1 MMKVDD
7 IAYSKTYGAQS
18 AGKKYR
24 LKKTPN
30 FTGAAVYTAS
40 LDEAVANLIPRHLR
54 ILRKLGSNSGEIQNI
69 MINSIGT
76 GLVAPI
82 FIKYNCFSKTD
93 EDTRTYSAW
102 RQPVSAV
109 LAVLTQCGLTAPFYK
124 IFDNWANKGVWGEKL
139 NKTLF
144 MDDYYI
150 MKLKKREN
158 PTATKSQLEGMVS
171 EFKAQ
176 QRKELINTLRN
187 ESTVKYRLSDG
198 TTKNISDK
206 EYRSLLVETLDN
218 LYKHDLSIEKDIE
231 TTIKKR
237 KIRSNYYRNNNAEAR
252 TILEEMGNVI
262 QNSKNVSQIDSFI
275 AQKINTLRSNPNAKE
290 MIAILADIQ
299 KRAHKS
305 GGGKADSFKNIKK
318 ALSDNVNKML
328 RHVDI
333 YSNVHSDA
341 EVSRIVEDSVKA
353 DILEVQA
360 SKDFFN
366 ELKKSVTEKTK
377 VSEIQKMIDAKKKS
391 LRIENSSL
399 NKDFAEEVAKQL
411 IERTKAHMKCYKQ
424 IVGVF
429 VSLAI
434 LPFTCTLLNWIY
446 PRFMDVFFPNL
457 SSKKHDNESS
467 KLINQAP
474 KKAEVA

>member
-1 MMKVDD
+1 M
-7 IAYSKTYGAQS
+7 
-18 AGKKYR
+18 
-24 LKKTPN
+24 
-30 FTGAAVYTAS
+30 
-40 LDEAVANLIPRHLR
+40 
-54 ILRKLGSNSGEIQNI
+54 
-69 MINSIGT
+69 
-76 GLVAPI
+76 
-82 FIKYNCFSKTD
+82 
-93 EDTRTYSAW
+93 
-102 RQPVSAV
+102 
-109 LAVLTQCGLTAPFYK
+109 AVLTQCGLTAPFYK

-158 PTATKSQLEGMVS
+158 PTATKSQLEEMVS

-290 MIAILADIQ
+290 MIAILGDIQ